1 MNFHNNRLKTII
13 KRLSKKEIFMAAV
26 TMFRLKI
33 EPGYAGGYFVDR
45 SVSQHSSTKA
55 GLPPRII
62 GDRRSNLP
70 DEAIAYL
77 EDMFDQLSARISEE
91 LLVHGV
97 LSQGRGT
104 IEIDLGL
111 NTKWNGEH
119 LAFVTI
125 TWPTIRG
132 RKIAENELS
141 IGNNGPHGE
150 IMCSLSPETLD
161 ENGRL
166 FAARLQSIIEPLI
179 KEICARI
186 QGLPIAK
193 PSSDEAGSLVLTEEE
208 KHKAAR
214 RAAAAKRRVVKEN
227 FDKRPT

>member
-1 MNFHNNRLKTII
+1 
-13 KRLSKKEIFMAAV
+13 MAAV

-33 EPGYAGGYFVDR
+33 EPGYGDNYYFADR
-45 SVSQHSSTKA
+45 SISQHTSVNA
-55 GLPPRII
+55 GLPPRIV
-62 GDRRSNLP
+62 GDRHSNLP

-77 EDMFDQLSARISEE
+77 ENMFDQLSARVSEE

-97 LSQGRGT
+97 LSKGLGT

-111 NTKWNGEH
+111 NTKWGGEH

-132 RKIAENELS
+132 KKLDENELS

-150 IMCSLSPETLD
+150 IMCSLRPETLD

-166 FAARLQSIIEPLI
+166 FAARLQSIVEPLI
-179 KEICARI
+179 KEICTRI
-186 QGLPIAK
+186 QGLPIAR
-193 PSSDEAGSLVLTEEE
+193 PSDEAASPALSEEE

-214 RAAAAKRRVVKEN
+214 RAAAAKRRTVKEN
-227 FDKRPT
+227 FDKQPI